1 MASKPAPKKAPPAKT
16 TPAKKPAA
24 PKKAAGTAVPAPK
37 NIAAGANKVKAEPEK
52 EAETR
57 AVPKPPGRPSIYN
70 PELAAQICEH
80 IAQGKS
86 LRTIAEMEGMPHQ
99 ATIMAWLDGSRPE
112 FSEQY
117 ARAREAQADKLAE
130 ETLLIADESS
140 QDTYVDADGNVKTN
154 TEAIQRSKLRVDT
167 RKWLASKMAP
177 KKYGD
182 KVAIGGADD
191 LGPVQ
196 TVTRE
201 MTDAERA
208 VRLSRAI
215 NDNPAALQALLAA
228 IAKKGAA
235 K

>member
-1 MASKPAPKKAPPAKT
+1 
-16 TPAKKPAA
+16 
-24 PKKAAGTAVPAPK
+24 
-37 NIAAGANKVKAEPEK
+37 
-52 EAETR
+52 
-57 AVPKPPGRPSIYN
+57 
-70 PELAAQICEH
+70 
-80 IAQGKS
+80 
-86 LRTIAEMEGMPHQ
+86 
-99 ATIMAWLDGSRPE
+99 MAWLDGSRPE

-130 ETLLIADESS
+130 EALQIADDGRS
-140 QDTYVDADGNVKTN
+140 DTYVDGDGSVKTD
-154 TEAIQRSKLRVDT
+154 TEVIQRSKLRVDT

-196 TVTRE
+196 TVAKE

-228 IAKKGAA
+228 VAKKGAA

>member
-1 MASKPAPKKAPPAKT
+1 MASKPAPKKAPPKAST
-16 TPAKKPAA
+16 KPAA
-24 PKKAAGTAVPAPK
+24 AKKAAGAAVRAAK
-37 NIAAGANKVKAEPEK
+37 KIAAGASKAKADTVNRTKPT
-52 EAETR
+52 AP
-57 AVPKPPGRPSIYN
+57 PKPPGRPSIYTQ
-70 PELAAQICEH
+70 ELATAICAH
-80 IAQGKS
+80 IAEGKS
-86 LRTIAEMEGMPHQ
+86 LRIIGGMDSMPHQ

-130 ETLLIADESS
+130 EILAIADDGRS
-140 QDTYVDADGNVKTN
+140 DTYLDAEGNEKTDS
-154 TEAIQRSKLRVDT
+154 EVIQRSKLRVEA

-182 KVAIGGADD
+182 KMAIGGADD

-196 TVTRE
+196 TVTKE

-215 NDNPAALQALLAA
+215 NDNPAALQALLVA

>member
-1 MASKPAPKKAPPAKT
+1 MASKPAPKKAPTKAST
-16 TPAKKPAA
+16 KPAA
-24 PKKAAGTAVPAPK
+24 AKKAAGAAVPVPK
-37 NIAAGANKVKAEPEK
+37 KIAAGANKEKAK
-52 EAETR
+52 LF
-57 AVPKPPGRPSIYN
+57 GRPSIYN

-99 ATIMAWLDGSRPE
+99 ATIMAWLDGSHPD

-196 TVTRE
+196 TVTKE

-215 NDNPAALQALLAA
+215 NDNPAALQALAA
-228 IAKKGAA
+228 ALAKKAAA

>member
-16 TPAKKPAA
+16 PPAKKPAA
-24 PKKAAGTAVPAPK
+24 PKKAAGAAVSAAK
-37 NIAAGANKVKAEPEK
+37 KIAAGASKAK
-52 EAETR
+52 A
-57 AVPKPPGRPSIYN
+57 KPPGRPSIYTA
-70 PELAAQICEH
+70 ELAAAICEH
-80 IAQGKS
+80 IAAGKS
-86 LRTIAEMEGMPHQ
+86 LRTIAALDGMPAQ
-99 ATIMAWLDGSRPE
+99 STIMVWLDGKHPD
-112 FSEQY
+112 FTEQY

-130 ETLLIADESS
+130 EILSIADDGRS
-140 QDTYVDADGNVKTN
+140 DTYLDAEGNERTD
-154 TEAIQRSKLRVDT
+154 TEVIQRSKLRVDT

-208 VRLSRAI
+208 VRLARAI
-215 NDNPAALQALLAA
+215 NDNPAAMHALVAA
-228 IAKKGAA
+228 LGKKGAA

>member
-1 MASKPAPKKAPPAKT
+1 MASKPAPKKAPPKAST
-16 TPAKKPAA
+16 KPAA
-24 PKKAAGTAVPAPK
+24 PKKAAGAAVSTAKKV
-37 NIAAGANKVKAEPEK
+37 AAGANKEKAK
-52 EAETR
+52 LF
-57 AVPKPPGRPSIYN
+57 GRPSIYN

-99 ATIMAWLDGSRPE
+99 ATIMAWLDGSHPD

-196 TVTRE
+196 TITKE

-228 IAKKGAA
+228 IVKKGAA

>member
-1 MASKPAPKKAPPAKT
+1 MASKPAPKKAPPKAST
-16 TPAKKPAA
+16 KPAA
-24 PKKAAGTAVPAPK
+24 QKKAAGAAVSTAKKV
-37 NIAAGANKVKAEPEK
+37 AAGANKEKAK
-52 EAETR
+52 LF
-57 AVPKPPGRPSIYN
+57 GRPSIYN

-99 ATIMAWLDGSRPE
+99 ATIMAWLDGSHPD

-130 ETLLIADESS
+130 EILAIADDGRS
-140 QDTYVDADGNVKTN
+140 DTYLDAEGNEKTDS
-154 TEAIQRSKLRVDT
+154 EVIQRSKLRVEA

-182 KVAIGGADD
+182 KMAIGGADD

-215 NDNPAALQALLAA
+215 NDNPAALQALAA
-228 IAKKGAA
+228 ALAKKAAA

>member
-1 MASKPAPKKAPPAKT
+1 MASTPAPKKAPPAKT
-16 TPAKKPAA
+16 PQSKKPAA
-24 PKKAAGTAVPAPK
+24 RKSAAGIGAPAKLPKKLGAPS
-37 NIAAGANKVKAEPEK
+37 
-52 EAETR
+52 T
-57 AVPKPPGRPSIYN
+57 YT
-70 PELAAQICEH
+70 PELAAAICEH
-80 IAQGKS
+80 IAAGKS
-86 LRTIAEMEGMPHQ
+86 LRTIAAMDGMPAQ
-99 ATIMAWLDGSRPE
+99 STIMVWLDGKHPD
-112 FSEQY
+112 FTEQY

-196 TVTRE
+196 TVTKE

-208 VRLSRAI
+208 VRLARAI
-215 NDNPAALQALLAA
+215 NDNPAAMHALVAA
-228 IAKKGAA
+228 LGKKGAA

>member
-1 MASKPAPKKAPPAKT
+1 MASKPAPKKAPTKAST
-16 TPAKKPAA
+16 KPAA
-24 PKKAAGTAVPAPK
+24 AKKAAGAAVSTAKKV
-37 NIAAGANKVKAEPEK
+37 AAGANKEKAK
-52 EAETR
+52 LF
-57 AVPKPPGRPSIYN
+57 GRPSIYN

-130 ETLLIADESS
+130 EILAIADDGRS
-140 QDTYVDADGNVKTN
+140 DTYLDADGNVKTY
-154 TEAIQRSKLRVDT
+154 TEVIQRSKLRVDT

-196 TVTRE
+196 TVNRE

-208 VRLSRAI
+208 VRLARAI

>member
-1 MASKPAPKKAPPAKT
+1 MAPKPAPKKAPPAKT
-16 TPAKKPAA
+16 PKAKKPAA
-24 PKKAAGTAVPAPK
+24 PKKAAGAAVRAAPS
-37 NIAAGANKVKAEPEK
+37 
-52 EAETR
+52 R
-57 AVPKPPGRPSIYN
+57 PPGRPSIYT
-70 PELAAQICEH
+70 PELAAQICAH
-80 IAQGKS
+80 IADGKS
-86 LRTIAEMEGMPHQ
+86 LRAIAALDGMPHQ
-99 ATIMAWLDGSRPE
+99 DTIMAWLDGSKPA

-130 ETLLIADESS
+130 EALQIADDGRS
-140 QDTYVDADGNVKTN
+140 DTYLDAEGNERTDNEV
-154 TEAIQRSKLRVDT
+154 IQRSRLRVDT

-196 TVTRE
+196 TANRD

-208 VRLSRAI
+208 VRLARAI
-215 NDNPAALQALLAA
+215 NDNPAAMHALVAA
-228 IAKKGAA
+228 LSKKGAA